1 MDPMEAIRKRIEE
14 YKGAIALYLTSGA
27 CKSMEEYCR
36 TTGKF
41 EALEAVLDDIK
52 DIEKRYIDDD

>member
-1 MDPMEAIRKRIEE
+1 MDQMEAIRRRIDE

-41 EALEAVLDDIK
+41 EALDAVLDEIK